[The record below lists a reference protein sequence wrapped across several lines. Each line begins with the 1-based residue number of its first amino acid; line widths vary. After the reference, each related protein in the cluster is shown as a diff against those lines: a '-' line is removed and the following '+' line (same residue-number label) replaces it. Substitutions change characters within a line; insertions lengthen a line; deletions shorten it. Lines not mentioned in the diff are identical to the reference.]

1 MGSLFIKSINKVSS
15 LWTETSWWII
25 VVEYHLMED
34 NFRVFIINSTSPLT
48 SLLLKHEIKKSKKEN
63 KKQSLFL
70 SVPGWYTISLT

>member
-15 LWTETSWWII
+15 LWTEASWWII